1 MSQFGLLKKSRRF
14 EWRLLAL
21 KVHSTAHVSQVLGCL
36 WRGVAHANA
45 HRMVNILGAREG
57 ERVHAPVLR
66 HDGSSHAAKI
76 ESRGENAR
84 RVFKVKI
91 ELG

>member
-1 MSQFGLLKKSRRF
+1 MSQFGLLEKSRRF
-14 EWRLLAL
+14 KWRLLAL
-21 KVHSTAHVSQVLGCL
+21 KVHSTAPVSQVLGVYGG
-36 WRGVAHANA
+36 GVAHANA
-45 HRMVNILGAREG
+45 HRMMNILGAREG

-76 ESRGENAR
+76 ESRGEDACG
-84 RVFKVKI
+84 VFKVEV

>member
-1 MSQFGLLKKSRRF
+1 M
-14 EWRLLAL
+14 
-21 KVHSTAHVSQVLGCL
+21 
-36 WRGVAHANA
+36 
-45 HRMVNILGAREG
+45 MDILGAREG

-76 ESRGENAR
+76 KSRGENAR
-84 RVFKVKI
+84 GVFKVKV